1 MSIINERECRRY
13 LYLMK
18 KLMILNLTLLIVLMN
33 NPGNALSA
41 IFLCKKG
48 KYTVYQDSPCQPEYE
63 QQVIDSNIAAPS
75 ITGKTLDETPIP
87 VGSAAIPDAS
97 STKLVLTRSADSHFY
112 IDGNINGVSIHF
124 LIDTGASIVALP
136 EEIAKAA
143 KLVKEEDVILK
154 TAGGTAKGYQTTI
167 TQLTLMS
174 FSFKSVTAEI
184 VPGSQALLGM
194 SILSQ
199 FTITQTADQMI
210 LQYK

>member
-1 MSIINERECRRY
+1 MSIINERGFGRY
-13 LYLMK
+13 LYFMK
-18 KLMILNLTLLIVLMN
+18 KLIILNLTLLIVLMN
-33 NPGNALSA
+33 SPVKALSA

-48 KYTVYQDSPCQPEYE
+48 KHTVYQDHPCQPTYE

-75 ITGKTLDETPIP
+75 ISGKAPEEATASVD
-87 VGSAAIPDAS
+87 SAATSNAS

-136 EEIAKAA
+136 EEMAKAA
-143 KLVKEEDVILK
+143 KLTKEEDVILK
-154 TAGGTAKGYQTTI
+154 TASGTAKGYQTTI
-167 TQLTLMS
+167 NELTLMS

-184 VPGSQALLGM
+184 VPGNQALLGM
-194 SILSQ
+194 NILSQ